1 MGVEVGCNLKIPL
14 WSVANITSD
23 RIGRRDFLERWQAGD
38 EKTIIALGIR
48 IWRSALRGPPR
59 VYNTMGACVSKSH
72 TIGTDGHGPIE
83 GERASSGD
91 GTSSSASMSTRS
103 VRIRHVMPE
112 GTPTASPTGRFA
124 PVSTRDETPAQ
135 PTTPAEANRTS
146 ASPSIGSWNRGRKTI
161 AVVSE
166 EEAGASDE
174 DGDDGDDS
182 FDDSAKGDTPEKTV
196 GIPHDP
202 PQPTHVH
209 VVVVSC
215 KGLRGADF
223 TGYSDPFVEV
233 GAFGATKN
241 RRFRTKP
248 RRQTLN
254 PSWNTNEARFLV
266 ACDAS
271 SSDGGGGGGGVPFQG
286 LVFSVFDKDLGSSSQ
301 FLGGAAIAARDV
313 PSRGRWM
320 ETELTLTRSHPRGA
334 IAEAE
339 TDAKVAGKYAID
351 PGGCRGGKDGSTD
364 LGFLKVRVA
373 FADDLLDAL
382 VSKPLLVPREG
393 KFTHDV
399 AMGLGLKTRRV
410 HVCVVAGKHLVS
422 ADDNGLSDP
431 FVQVAL
437 DNSPASA
444 FNSRSNRTKTA
455 RRTLNPVWGGGR
467 GETFTFARAP
477 GASEVQLRL
486 WDDDGG
492 LRRSQFLGIAT
503 VPLHEAPRDGSW
515 SDNLTV
521 SLFPDGPSQEVAHS
535 GQCMGHLV
543 VRVAAA
549 SPSPK
554 DAQRRPKTKPGVVG
568 STPGGG
574 ESEFWPDLSAP
585 PPAPDAGPY
594 VNKVTSSTFVYFQ
607 ICGTRDLPT
616 YRRGPEETT
625 NVKATVAL
633 NSDGHVHH
641 TAVQAEVLKDAV
653 WMPEVCSF
661 PKNPNS
667 STVTVRV
674 YGNLTKLWDPTV
686 MTDMARDVT
695 MGIVDRGE
703 SDADADKK
711 KSSRYSQSKAAKTK
725 TKKRSR
731 WDIRAFGPDLNKKH
745 FALGTLIGEVKIPV
759 AGLTP
764 GETSDPR
771 WLPIAPVRSDD
782 DTVPG
787 WLAPY
792 GDRLGE
798 ICVAMGAGFL
808 REAPEDLVNP
818 SDHWVLPA
826 LGELEVRVL
835 EVAGDPAPKDIASS
849 WFGWGKSE
857 DEGKNGAGNAETENM
872 LGADVSV
879 QLLWEGRAE
888 KVATPHEHRSF
899 GVTDPA
905 SELRV
910 LVLAEGPLAMDEV
923 LLGAAVLPV
932 RDVIDAL
939 RNPNARD
946 GDRGDRAGRVDAWLD
961 VISPHREARS
971 SDMSDVNFRM
981 RAHRTRR
988 PRGWRGRVRVSVKL
1002 VPKRACAMHRWYLR
1016 QVPRPRGEAYVDDTF
1031 KGVVASAERFATA
1044 ILAPITAPLAAMAHT
1059 LSGTSPGLNNA
1070 WIAWHT
1076 ALCLCARRHV
1086 LWAFFPLWC
1095 ASGACFVGYAC
1106 ALARDACGDV
1116 PGMYTGGRVLRTMS
1130 VREGHVSERR
1140 RQSAVQAAYSFSPSV
1155 RFLSPSVRFASR
1167 SDSTPT
1173 DSHDSSTRQER
1184 VKDQKTLRKKLI
1196 EEEER
1201 DLEEEE
1207 RGIFGDESGL
1217 EVVDARSSLSSVGDD
1232 VLHATPLRGAGMK
1245 VAGNA
1250 VESDLELCRLRVQR
1264 WLKELRRLR
1273 AKVTR
1278 EIADAER
1285 VEALRAKGQSTKA
1298 ALQLIRRADAASGR
1312 KRDKRLRRG
1321 KDDDDGDHRDDTYAG
1336 LLLKRMPFAGIV
1348 KMFSSTNPAELIVR
1362 LLQQLTWTLLLLL
1375 KAIGVTLFGSV
1386 VSLGKVHR
1394 ALAGPCR
1401 AICAAIDPWN
1411 DRLEALGGVLSFR
1424 DGVLSYYACLTVTST
1439 AALWSAVLY
1448 LGVLPVWT
1456 LLDAHS
1462 PVRLWHLAWIA
1473 GVAPCVPAVSRTPLM
1488 NVVVAVERILQNAL
1502 GGLRVR
1508 PISLASIQALERQLE
1523 EEFIANGG
1531 SWDGVERAMRDAM
1544 LAQTKE
1550 ACRRAEAKQ
1559 ALTRSETREGAGMN
1573 PLRWI
1578 AHATA
1583 RAPTRLDHEHHELL
1597 RLVNVPARPG
1607 PRV

>member
-1 MGVEVGCNLKIPL
+1 
-14 WSVANITSD
+14 
-23 RIGRRDFLERWQAGD
+23 
-38 EKTIIALGIR
+38 
-48 IWRSALRGPPR
+48 
-59 VYNTMGACVSKSH
+59 
-72 TIGTDGHGPIE
+72 
-83 GERASSGD
+83 
-91 GTSSSASMSTRS
+91 
-103 VRIRHVMPE
+103 MPE
-112 GTPTASPTGRFA
+112 GTPTAFPTGRFA
-124 PVSTRDETPAQ
+124 PVSTRDEPPTQ
-135 PTTPAEANRTS
+135 PTTPAEADRTS
-146 ASPSIGSWNRGRKTI
+146 ASPSIGSWTRGRKTI

-166 EEAGASDE
+166 EEPGASDE

-182 FDDSAKGDTPEKTV
+182 FDDSAKGDTPEKPTAATV
-196 GIPHDP
+196 GIPRDP
-202 PQPTHVH
+202 PQPSHVH

-248 RRQTLN
+248 CRQTLN

-271 SSDGGGGGGGVPFQG
+271 SSDGGGGATPFQG

-301 FLGGAAIAARDV
+301 FLGGATIAAKDV

-320 ETELTLTRSHPRGA
+320 ETELTLTRSHPAGA

-339 TDAKVAGKYAID
+339 TDAKAAGKYAID
-351 PGGCRGGKDGSTD
+351 PGGGKGGKDGSTD
-364 LGFLKVRVA
+364 LGALKVRVA
-373 FADDLLDAL
+373 FADDLLDAIDRPQGVRGFSPSPSIDRRAQG
-382 VSKPLLVPREG
+382 VSPSPSVPVARSLPRMTSGGKSVKSDGTVPSVREG

-399 AMGLGLKTRRV
+399 ATASGLKTRRV

-422 ADDNGLSDP
+422 ADENGLSDP
-431 FVQVAL
+431 YVHVAL
-437 DNSPASA
+437 DNSPASV

-467 GETFTFARAP
+467 GETFTFVRAP
-477 GASEVQLRL
+477 GAAEVQLRV
-486 WDDDGG
+486 WDADGG
-492 LRRSQFLGIAT
+492 LQRSQFLGIAT
-503 VPLHEAPRDGSW
+503 VPLFEAPADGSW
-515 SDNLTV
+515 SENLTV
-521 SLFPDGPSQEVAHS
+521 SLFPDGPSQEARHS

-554 DAQRRPKTKPGVVG
+554 TKAAGVVG
-568 STPGGG
+568 SIPGGG
-574 ESEFWPDLSAP
+574 EELEFWPDPRAP

-633 NSDGHVHH
+633 NSDRHVHH

-661 PKNPNS
+661 PRNPNS

-695 MGIVDRGE
+695 MGLVDRG
-703 SDADADKK
+703 ADGDKKNGKK
-711 KSSRYSQSKAAKTK
+711 KSSRYSQSKAKT
-725 TKKRSR
+725 TRGVSR
-731 WDIRAFGPDLNKKH
+731 WARGFGPDLNKKH

-759 AGLTP
+759 AALTP
-764 GETSDPR
+764 GDTVDPR

-782 DTVPG
+782 DKVPS

-798 ICVAMGAGFL
+798 ICVAAGAGFL
-808 REAPEDLVNP
+808 REAPTDLVNP
-818 SDHWVLPA
+818 SDHWVLPT

-835 EVAGDPAPKDIASS
+835 EVVGDPPPKDIASS
-849 WFGWGKSE
+849 WFGWGKHE
-857 DEGKNGAGNAETENM
+857 DSVTGAGSAETENM
-872 LGADVSV
+872 LASGDVSV

-910 LVLAEGPLAMDEV
+910 LVLAEGPLALDEV

-932 RDVIDAL
+932 RDVIDAS
-939 RNPNARD
+939 RVNADRD
-946 GDRGDRAGRVDAWLD
+946 DDRPAGRVETWLD
-961 VISPHREARS
+961 VIGPHRTLRS

-981 RAHRTRR
+981 RVTRERR
-988 PRGWRGRVRVSVKL
+988 PRGWRGQVRVSVGL
-1002 VPKRACAMHRWYLR
+1002 VPKRAMHRWYLR
-1016 QVPRPRGEAYVDDTF
+1016 QVARPRGEAYVDDTF
-1031 KGVVASAERFATA
+1031 KGVVASAERLVTA
-1044 ILAPITAPLAAMAHT
+1044 LLAPVTAPLAAMAHT
-1059 LSGTSPGLNNA
+1059 LSGRSPGLNNA

-1106 ALARDACGDV
+1106 ALARDACDV
-1116 PGMYTGGRVLRTMS
+1116 PGMYTGRRVLRTMS

-1140 RQSAVQAAYSFSPSV
+1140 SASSSSSATGAAAGAAGVSGRWDASAASSSPVSNGASV
-1155 RFLSPSVRFASR
+1155 SNSPVSNGGSVSKGSGSWSRRFGSVGSSWSRRFGSSR
-1167 SDSTPT
+1167 SSSSRT
-1173 DSHDSSTRQER
+1173 DDGSARGVS

-1217 EVVDARSSLSSVGDD
+1217 QVVDAGAFAPSGFGSD
-1232 VLHATPLRGAGMK
+1232 VLHATPLKGMGMK
-1245 VAGNA
+1245 VAGNR

-1278 EIADAER
+1278 ELADEER

-1298 ALQLIRRADAASGR
+1298 ALQLIRRADAAAGR
-1312 KRDKRLRRG
+1312 KRDKRRSRRG
-1321 KDDDDGDHRDDTYAG
+1321 KDDDLDDHHDDAYG

-1424 DGVLSYYACLTVTST
+1424 DGNLSYYACAAVTSVAAAWS
-1439 AALWSAVLY
+1439 AALY
-1448 LGVLPVWT
+1448 LVVAPAWT

-1473 GVAPCVPAVSRTPLM
+1473 GVAPCVPAVSRAALM
-1488 NVVVAVERILQNAL
+1488 KIVVAMERVQQNAL
-1502 GGLRVR
+1502 GGLRVQ
-1508 PISLASIQALERQLE
+1508 PISLASIQALERTLE
-1523 EEFIANGG
+1523 EEFIECGG
-1531 SWDGVERAMRDAM
+1531 TWDGVERAMRDEM
-1544 LAQTKE
+1544 VAQTTE
-1550 ACRRAEAKQ
+1550 ARRRAEAAA
-1559 ALTRSETREGAGMN
+1559 ALTRGETRDGAGMN
-1573 PLRWI
+1573 PLRWL
-1578 AHATA
+1578 AHAAA
-1583 RAPTRLDHEHHELL
+1583 RAPTRLDHEHHRLL
-1597 RLVNVPARPG
+1597 RLVNVPARP
-1607 PRV
+1607 RRLTR

>member
-1 MGVEVGCNLKIPL
+1 
-14 WSVANITSD
+14 
-23 RIGRRDFLERWQAGD
+23 
-38 EKTIIALGIR
+38 
-48 IWRSALRGPPR
+48 
-59 VYNTMGACVSKSH
+59 MGACVSKSH
-72 TIGTDGHGPIE
+72 TIGTDGHAPIE

-91 GTSSSASMSTRS
+91 GTSSSASTSTRP
-103 VRIRHVMPE
+103 VGIRHVMPE
-112 GTPTASPTGRFA
+112 GTPTAFPTGRFA
-124 PVSTRDETPAQ
+124 PVSTRDEPPAQ
-135 PTTPAEANRTS
+135 PTTPAEANQTS
-146 ASPSIGSWNRGRKTI
+146 ASPSIGSWTRGRRTV
-161 AVVSE
+161 AVVTE

-182 FDDSAKGDTPEKTV
+182 FDDSAKGDTPEKPTAATV
-196 GIPHDP
+196 GIPRDP
-202 PQPTHVH
+202 PQTTHVH

-248 RRQTLN
+248 CRQTLN
-254 PSWNTNEARFLV
+254 PSWNTNESRFLV

-271 SSDGGGGGGGVPFQG
+271 SSDDGGGGVPFQG

-301 FLGGAAIAARDV
+301 FLGGAAIAAKDV
-313 PSRGRWM
+313 PTRGRWM
-320 ETELTLTRSHPRGA
+320 ETELTLTRSHPAGA

-351 PGGCRGGKDGSTD
+351 PGGGKGGKDGSTD
-364 LGFLKVRVA
+364 LGALKVRVA
-373 FADDLLDAL
+373 FADDLLDAIDRRVRGFSPSPSTPSPS
-382 VSKPLLVPREG
+382 VSVSRSLSRTTSGGKSSTDGVGVARVREG

-399 AMGLGLKTRRV
+399 ATSLGLKTRRV

-422 ADDNGLSDP
+422 ADENGLSDP
-431 FVQVAL
+431 YVQAAL
-437 DNSPASA
+437 DNSPASVC
-444 FNSRSNRTKTA
+444 NSRSNRTKTA

-477 GASEVQLRL
+477 GASEVQLRV
-486 WDDDGG
+486 WDANGG

-503 VPLHEAPRDGSW
+503 VPLFEAPADGTW
-515 SDNLTV
+515 SDTLTV
-521 SLFPDGPSQEVAHS
+521 SLFPDGPSQEARHS

-543 VRVAAA
+543 VRVAAG

-554 DAQRRPKTKPGVVG
+554 TIHAGVVG
-568 STPGGG
+568 SIPGGG
-574 ESEFWPDLSAP
+574 SGLEFWPDPRAP

-594 VNKVTSSTFVYFQ
+594 VNKVTSSTFVYVQ

-633 NSDGHVHH
+633 NSDRHVHH

-653 WMPEVCSF
+653 WTPEVCSF
-661 PKNPNS
+661 PRNPNS

-695 MGIVDRGE
+695 MGMVDRGAN
-703 SDADADKK
+703 DADDKNDKK
-711 KSSRYSQSKAAKTK
+711 KSSRYSQSKAKT
-725 TKKRSR
+725 TRGVGGCWSR
-731 WDIRAFGPDLNKKH
+731 GFGPDLNKKR

-759 AGLTP
+759 TGLTP
-764 GETSDPR
+764 GETSDPM

-782 DTVPG
+782 DKVPN

-798 ICVAMGAGFL
+798 ICVAAGAGFL

-818 SDHWVLPA
+818 SDHWVLPT

-835 EVAGDPAPKDIASS
+835 EVVGDPTPKDIASS
-849 WFGWGKSE
+849 WFGWGKNE
-857 DEGKNGAGNAETENM
+857 DSATGAGPETENM

-932 RDVIDAL
+932 RDVIEGFFGHAH
-939 RNPNARD
+939 RD
-946 GDRGDRAGRVDAWLD
+946 GDRTRVDAWLD
-961 VISPHREARS
+961 VIGPHRELSS
-971 SDMSDVNFRM
+971 SDMSDVNFRV
-981 RAHRTRR
+981 RATRTRK
-988 PRGWRGRVRVSVKL
+988 PRGWRGRVRVSVGL
-1002 VPKRACAMHRWYLR
+1002 VPKRAMHRWYLR
-1016 QVPRPRGEAYVDDTF
+1016 QVARPRGEAYVDDTF
-1031 KGVVASAERFATA
+1031 KGVVASAERLVTA
-1044 ILAPITAPLAAMAHT
+1044 ALAPVTAPLAAAAHT
-1059 LSGTSPGLNNA
+1059 LSGQSPGLNNA

-1106 ALARDACGDV
+1106 ALARDACDV
-1116 PGMYTGGRVLRTMS
+1116 PGRYTGRRVLRTMS

-1140 RQSAVQAAYSFSPSV
+1140 SASSDPVSNDSDSPVSKGSYSSV
-1155 RFLSPSVRFASR
+1155 SKGSSWSRRFGSTR
-1167 SDSTPT
+1167 SDSSRT
-1173 DSHDSSTRQER
+1173 DDDWRR
-1184 VKDQKTLRKKLI
+1184 GVKDQKTLRKKQI

-1217 EVVDARSSLSSVGDD
+1217 QVVDAGSAFVGD
-1232 VLHATPLRGAGMK
+1232 VLHATPLKGAGMK
-1245 VAGNA
+1245 VAGNR

-1264 WLKELRRLR
+1264 WLKEHRRLR

-1278 EIADAER
+1278 ELADEER

-1298 ALQLIRRADAASGR
+1298 ALQLIRRADAAAGR
-1312 KRDKRLRRG
+1312 QRDKRLRRG
-1321 KDDDDGDHRDDTYAG
+1321 KEDDLDDQRDDAYG
-1336 LLLKRMPFAGIV
+1336 LLLKRTPFAGIV

-1375 KAIGVTLFGSV
+1375 RAIGVTLFGSV

-1424 DGVLSYYACLTVTST
+1424 DGVLSYYAC
-1439 AALWSAVLY
+1439 AAVMSVAAAWSAVLY
-1448 LGVLPVWT
+1448 LGVLPAWT
-1456 LLDAHS
+1456 VLDAHN

-1473 GVAPCVPAVSRTPLM
+1473 GVAPCVPAVSREPLM
-1488 NVVVAVERILQNAL
+1488 KIVVAFERAQQNAL
-1502 GGLRVR
+1502 GALRVQ
-1508 PISLASIQALERQLE
+1508 PISLASIQALERHLE
-1523 EEFIANGG
+1523 EEFIECGG
-1531 SWDGVERAMRDAM
+1531 SWDGVERAMRDEM
-1544 LAQTKE
+1544 VAQTTE
-1550 ACRRAEAKQ
+1550 ARRRAEA
-1559 ALTRSETREGAGMN
+1559 AAATTRGETRKGAGMN
-1573 PLRWI
+1573 PLRWL
-1578 AHATA
+1578 AHAAA
-1583 RAPTRLDHEHHELL
+1583 RAPTRLDHEHHRLL
-1597 RLVNVPARPG
+1597 RLVNVPARP
-1607 PRV
+1607 RRLTR